1 MGKGNRVIY
10 LNDQLRRVIVMEQEG
25 VVRSIEKKMGFTP
38 GIMKLVKELDPKS
51 VEFYEF
57 CDKVVQEDGALP
69 AKFKLMLVMAMGAQ
83 KHCRECVSSAMK
95 GAINRGAS
103 REELVEAIRV
113 IFVAGGAQ
121 AVAACREAIEELLK
135 K

>member
-1 MGKGNRVIY
+1 
-10 LNDQLRRVIVMEQEG
+10 MEHEK
-25 VVRSIEKKMGFTP
+25 VVRSIERKMGFAP
-38 GIMKLVKELDPKS
+38 GIMKLIRELDPKA

-83 KHCRECVSSAMK
+83 RHCRECVSSAMR

-135 K
+135 R

>member
-1 MGKGNRVIY
+1 MVEHEK
-10 LNDQLRRVIVMEQEG
+10 
-25 VVRSIEKKMGFTP
+25 VVKSIEKKMGFAP
-38 GIMKLVKELDPKS
+38 GIMKLVKELDPKA

-83 KHCRECVSSAMK
+83 RHCRECVTLAMR
-95 GAINRGAS
+95 GAMNRGATKD
-103 REELVEAIRV
+103 EIIEAIRV

-121 AVAACREAIEELLK
+121 AVAACREAIEELMRK
-135 K
+135 

>member
-1 MGKGNRVIY
+1 MTEHEK
-10 LNDQLRRVIVMEQEG
+10 
-25 VVRSIEKKMGFTP
+25 VVKKIEKKMGFAP
-38 GIMKLVKELDPKS
+38 NIMKLVKELDPKS

-57 CDKVVQEDGALP
+57 CDKVIQEDSVLP

-83 KHCRECVSSAMK
+83 RHCKECVVSAMK
-95 GAINRGAS
+95 GAMNRGAT
-103 REELVEAIRV
+103 REEIIEVIRV

-121 AVAACREAIEELLK
+121 AVAACREAIEVLMK

>member
-1 MGKGNRVIY
+1 MGQR
-10 LNDQLRRVIVMEQEG
+10 D
-25 VVRSIEKKMGFTP
+25 VR
-38 GIMKLVKELDPKS
+38 ELDPKA

-69 AKFKLMLVMAMGAQ
+69 AKFKLMLVMA
-83 KHCRECVSSAMK
+83 
-95 GAINRGAS
+95 S
-103 REELVEAIRV
+103 REELAEAIRI

-135 K
+135 R

>member
-1 MGKGNRVIY
+1 MEHERV
-10 LNDQLRRVIVMEQEG
+10 VS
-25 VVRSIEKKMGFTP
+25 SIEKKMGFAP
-38 GIMKLVKELDPKS
+38 GIMKLIKELDPKA

-83 KHCRECVSSAMK
+83 RHCKECVSSAMR

-103 REELVEAIRV
+103 KEELVEAIRV

-121 AVAACREAIEELLK
+121 AVAACKEAIEELLK

>member
-1 MGKGNRVIY
+1 MIGGYMTQHEK
-10 LNDQLRRVIVMEQEG
+10 
-25 VVRSIEKKMGFTP
+25 VVKSIEKKMGFAP
-38 GIMKLVKELDPKS
+38 GIMKLVKELDPKA

-57 CDKVVQEDGALP
+57 CDKAIQEDGALP

-83 KHCRECVSSAMK
+83 RHCKECVTSAMR
-95 GAINRGAS
+95 GAMNRGAT
-103 REELVEAIRV
+103 REEIVEAIRV

-121 AVAACREAIEELLK
+121 AVAACREAIEELIK